1 MRRSA
6 FNRSH
11 YRLHAVL
18 QAEVRTRSEL
28 DQLGLAW
35 TLKERESRP
44 ILPSLWSAQ
53 PDSVLQGHVVDPR
66 DQRFV
71 RLLALPVS
79 GKIAQ
84 VRAGGEDHIDPG
96 NGRNF
101 LGVLNADRG
110 FNHNHHH
117 HVFIAGLTVVVSPQS
132 SVLPVALAAPPFR

>member
-11 YRLHAVL
+11 FRLHAAL

-44 ILPSLWSAQ
+44 ILPSLRSPQ
-53 PDSVLQGHVVDPR
+53 SDSVLQGHVVDLR

-71 RLLALPVS
+71 LLLALPVS
-79 GKIAQ
+79 VKIAQ
-84 VRAGGEDHIDPG
+84 VGAGCEDHIYPG

-101 LGVLNADRG
+101 LRVLYPDRV
-110 FNHNHHH
+110 FIPIHHT
-117 HVFIAGLTVVVSPQS
+117 HVFIVIIT
-132 SVLPVALAAPPFR
+132 LPV